1 MALTK
6 DDPLSTHAEPPPHPA
21 FARPWRGI
29 ASISPAP
36 VVHELTASGLTWI
49 NVVSPDVETAQELAE
64 RFGWH
69 PLDVEDIVSKRQR
82 PKVDD
87 YEDEGYL
94 FAVLHFPFYDKQV
107 QRLNA
112 AELDIFIGHDYVVTI
127 PNRELHP
134 VTRLFARCEEDEQLR
149 EQLFARG
156 SGRLLYEIL
165 DDLFDYC
172 FPILDKIAHKL
183 DGIED
188 EMFEGRSQEVVRD
201 ISNVK
206 QEIISYRKIIKPERS
221 TLRVLERRVESF
233 LPEELELYF
242 DDIVDS
248 AERIWDLLD
257 NYKEVVEAL
266 ESTNESV
273 LAHRQNDV
281 LRLLTVIS
289 VSILPLTLITGIFG
303 MNVLFPAE
311 GTRTTAFWVILV
323 GNGRDGSRRRSAS
336 SAGSAG
342 SDVAVGVAAALPRA
356 ARRTRCASAG
366 SARTPHRRRSCRVR
380 RGAVARRRLVERE
393 ADVVGLRVNRQ
404 RERRTGR
411 PPPRRSCAPSR
422 AGSARNPTP
431 RVVRS

>member
-1 MALTK
+1 MRGLVGRVRTSLALSGEGTGATIENMALTK
-6 DDPLSTHAEPPPHPA
+6 DDPLSTHAEPPSHPS
-21 FARPWRGI
+21 FARPWRPPV
-29 ASISPAP
+29 ISPAP
-36 VVHELTASGLTWI
+36 IVHELTASGLTWV

-94 FAVLHFPFYDKQV
+94 FAVLHFPFYDNQV

-112 AELDIFIGHDYVVTI
+112 AELDVFVGHDYVVTI
-127 PNRELHP
+127 PNRELRP
-134 VTRLFARCEEDEQLR
+134 VTRLFTRCEEDDHFR

-221 TLRVLERRVESF
+221 TLRVLERRVEAF

-257 NYKEVVEAL
+257 NYKEVVDGARVDERVRARAPPERRPPPADRHQRDDPPADARHGTL
-266 ESTNESV
+266 RDERPLPRRGHARGV
-273 LAHRQNDV
+273 LGHR
-281 LRLLTVIS
+281 
-289 VSILPLTLITGIFG
+289 G
-303 MNVLFPAE
+303 
-311 GTRTTAFWVILV
+311 
-323 GNGRDGSRRRSAS
+323 
-336 SAGSAG
+336 
-342 SDVAVGVAAALPRA
+342 RA
-356 ARRTRCASAG
+356 ARDLRGDARLLPLAPLALSAKTRTHRPEPP
-366 SARTPHRRRSCRVR
+366 PHRGS
-380 RGAVARRRLVERE
+380 
-393 ADVVGLRVNRQ
+393 GL
-404 RERRTGR
+404 
-411 PPPRRSCAPSR
+411 S
-422 AGSARNPTP
+422 SATR
-431 RVVRS
+431 